1 MNRRKKGGFAAGCCV
16 ALLLITLCAAAGG
29 GVLWYVGRTMAQ
41 PGSASMQGA
50 SGALGGGAE
59 DAGRQEPLFRE
70 GDTVDTVLAKM
81 TLAEK
86 VGQMFIVRCPEQGA
100 AEKAAEY
107 HLGGYILFREN
118 FEEKTPVQAAE
129 MVRACQAAAALPM
142 LVGVDEE
149 GGTVNRISGYPAFR
163 DTPFASPQELYQAGG
178 FDAVREDALEKC
190 AFLEELG
197 VNVNFAPVCDVSTDP
212 EDF

>member
-1 MNRRKKGGFAAGCCV
+1 
-16 ALLLITLCAAAGG
+16 
-29 GVLWYVGRTMAQ
+29 MAQ

-59 DAGRQEPLFRE
+59 DTGRQEPLFRE

-142 LVGVDEE
+142 LVGEFCAGVRRKH
-149 GGTVNRISGYPAFR
+149 GP
-163 DTPFASPQELYQAGG
+163 GG
-178 FDAVREDALEKC
+178 FHLQKELWPERGRDGAVC
-190 AFLEELG
+190 AHRG
-197 VNVNFAPVCDVSTDP
+197 GDDG
-212 EDF
+212 

>member
-16 ALLLITLCAAAGG
+16 VLLLITLCAAAGG

-50 SGALGGGAE
+50 SGAPGGGAE
-59 DAGRQEPLFRE
+59 DTGRQEPLFRE

-100 AEKAAEY
+100 A
-107 HLGGYILFREN
+107 
-118 FEEKTPVQAAE
+118 VQAVLAGNDLLCCTDFE
-129 MVRACQAAAALPM
+129 VQIPAVLAAVEQGVVPERR
-142 LVGVDEE
+142 VDE
-149 GGTVNRISGYPAFR
+149 
-163 DTPFASPQELYQAGG
+163 
-178 FDAVREDALEKC
+178 AVRRILTLKQK
-190 AFLEELG
+190 LG
-197 VNVNFAPVCDVSTDP
+197 LWG
-212 EDF
+212 

>member
-86 VGQMFIVRCPEQGA
+86 VGQMFIVRCPQQGA
-100 AEKAAEY
+100 
-107 HLGGYILFREN
+107 
-118 FEEKTPVQAAE
+118 EEKDAE
-129 MVRACQAAAALPM
+129 
-142 LVGVDEE
+142 
-149 GGTVNRISGYPAFR
+149 
-163 DTPFASPQELYQAGG
+163 
-178 FDAVREDALEKC
+178 
-190 AFLEELG
+190 
-197 VNVNFAPVCDVSTDP
+197 
-212 EDF
+212 

>member
-70 GDTVDTVLAKM
+70 GDTVDKM
-81 TLAEK
+81 C
-86 VGQMFIVRCPEQGA
+86 IR
-100 AEKAAEY
+100 
-107 HLGGYILFREN
+107 
-118 FEEKTPVQAAE
+118 
-129 MVRACQAAAALPM
+129 
-142 LVGVDEE
+142 D
-149 GGTVNRISGYPAFR
+149 RISDMQNTAVKPASRASSLFMARYPLPR
-163 DTPFASPQELYQAGG
+163 L
-178 FDAVREDALEKC
+178 
-190 AFLEELG
+190 
-197 VNVNFAPVCDVSTDP
+197 
-212 EDF
+212 